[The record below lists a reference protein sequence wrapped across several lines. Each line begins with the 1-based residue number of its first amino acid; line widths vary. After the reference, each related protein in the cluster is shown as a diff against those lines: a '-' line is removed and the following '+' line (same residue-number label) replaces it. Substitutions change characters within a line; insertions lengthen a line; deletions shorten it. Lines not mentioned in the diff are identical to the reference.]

1 MKRSLLLTGII
12 LAGLLATIVFAQNR
26 AKETKKEEPKTQW
39 EYLVVVGGTRV
50 NLSSSGTSPSLSKLG
65 LDSSFR
71 EHYVLEKNL
80 DKLGAAGWE
89 LVDVTILPNTN
100 EPLFHLKRA
109 KESPQ

>member
-1 MKRSLLLTGII
+1 MKRSLLLTSII
-12 LAGLLATIVFAQNR
+12 LAGLFATIVLAQNR
-26 AKETKKEEPKTQW
+26 FKETKTAEHKSQW
-39 EYLVVVGGTRV
+39 EYLVVVGGTKI

-89 LVDVTILPNTN
+89 LVDVTLLPNTN
-100 EPLFHLKRA
+100 EPVFHLKRA
-109 KESPQ
+109 KESD

>member
-1 MKRSLLLTGII
+1 MKRSLLLIGII
-12 LAGLLATIVFAQNR
+12 LAGLLATVVFAQSR
-26 AKETKKEEPKTQW
+26 AKETKKEEPKRQW
-39 EYLVVVGGTRV
+39 EYLVVVGGTKV

-89 LVDVTILPNTN
+89 LVDVTILPNSN

-109 KESPQ
+109 KESDQ